1 MTHYQLADVG
11 GALSWGALLHFVSY
25 LPRTS
30 ALSQELAPPSD
41 SERWA
46 RGEATAAILA
56 DIFDAVRALDADVM
70 ARGTRRRPRQPK
82 PYPRPW
88 AKGQGE
94 RRIGKDPKPIAD
106 FDKWWDAS

>member
-1 MTHYQLADVG
+1 
-11 GALSWGALLHFVSY
+11 
-25 LPRTS
+25 
-30 ALSQELAPPSD
+30 
-41 SERWA
+41 
-46 RGEATAAILA
+46 
-56 DIFDAVRALDADVM
+56 VRALDADVM

-94 RRIGKDPKPIAD
+94 RRIGKDPIPIAD